1 VPLLP
6 NNQRDQAMV
15 LLGVLGFAAVFAHWY
30 FIFDPKSTE
39 LDTLEERVE
48 SLATQNDRA
57 KLELA
62 RGNPERLRQDVIA
75 MRANLD
81 AMRQLVPTSN
91 EVPAL
96 LEQVSTAARRVGLD
110 LAAVE
115 PEPVIAGE
123 QFDTYRYHIKVLG
136 DFHALGAFMANVGSL
151 TRIMAPMNV
160 QLKPRLATAAR
171 PAGAPRP
178 AAVTR
183 QPLESSFQIQT
194 YVARGAPAPRPP
206 AGDDQEGTR

>member
-1 VPLLP
+1 MPLLP
-6 NNQRDQAMV
+6 KSQRDQAMV
-15 LLGVLGFAAVFAHWY
+15 LLGVLGFAAAFAHWY
-30 FIFDPKSTE
+30 LVFDPKSTE
-39 LDTLEERVE
+39 LDTLEAHVE
-48 SLATQNDRA
+48 ALVAQNDRA

-62 RGNPERLRQDVIA
+62 RGNPERIRQDVIA
-75 MRANLD
+75 MRANLE

-91 EVPAL
+91 EVPSL

-123 QFDTYRYHIKVLG
+123 QFDTYRYRIKVLG

-151 TRIMAPMNV
+151 TRIMAPMDV
-160 QLKPRLATAAR
+160 QLKPRLATTT
-171 PAGAPRP
+171 PTAGAPRP

-194 YVARGAPAPRPP
+194 YVARSAPAPRPA